1 VLANRLTEREDV
13 KVLLLEAG
21 MPDQQMEIH
30 IPIVF
35 AKLFKTPFDW
45 NYNTVSQAKLKNR
58 SLYWPRGRVLGGS
71 SSINAMI
78 YIRGNHLD
86 YDNWKSLGN
95 EGWSFADVL
104 PYFKKSENQERGQS
118 YYHGIGGPLNV
129 ADLRTV
135 NPLTTKFVEATKEL
149 GFAQNDDFNGATQE
163 GFGNYQVTQKGGK
176 RCSAAVAYLLP
187 ALSRPN
193 LIVQTQ
199 AQVTKLIIENN
210 KVTGVAY
217 LLEGK
222 EQIANVE
229 REVILC
235 GGSINSPQILMLSGI
250 GPADELKKLGINV
263 VNDLA
268 GVGQNLKDHL
278 FIAVSYACKEP
289 ISLATAETPE
299 NIAEFMQFG
308 RGALTS
314 NVGEAGGFIKTDSS
328 LSKPNLQFHFAPVYY
343 LNHGFAQIEGHGLTI
358 GPTLIN
364 PRSSGYIKLN
374 SADPLIHPV
383 IEPCYLSDEDDMNLL
398 VQGVKLAKEIAA
410 TKAFEAYCGAPVC
423 KELSTDKGIKNF
435 IRDVVETIYHPTGT
449 CKMGIDSMAVVD
461 SQLKVYGIDNLR
473 VVDGSIMPTIV
484 SGNTNAPIIMIAEK
498 VADAIKE
505 KI

>member
-1 VLANRLTEREDV
+1 MSRHDYVIVGAGSAGCVLANRLTEREDV

-268 GVGQNLKDHL
+268 GVGQNLKDGC
-278 FIAVSYACKEP
+278 F
-289 ISLATAETPE
+289 
-299 NIAEFMQFG
+299 
-308 RGALTS
+308 
-314 NVGEAGGFIKTDSS
+314 
-328 LSKPNLQFHFAPVYY
+328 
-343 LNHGFAQIEGHGLTI
+343 
-358 GPTLIN
+358 
-364 PRSSGYIKLN
+364 
-374 SADPLIHPV
+374 
-383 IEPCYLSDEDDMNLL
+383 
-398 VQGVKLAKEIAA
+398 
-410 TKAFEAYCGAPVC
+410 
-423 KELSTDKGIKNF
+423 
-435 IRDVVETIYHPTGT
+435 
-449 CKMGIDSMAVVD
+449 
-461 SQLKVYGIDNLR
+461 
-473 VVDGSIMPTIV
+473 
-484 SGNTNAPIIMIAEK
+484 
-498 VADAIKE
+498 
-505 KI
+505 